1 MTLAFIAVSFPL
13 LIPLMGG
20 PDINMEL
27 VMLGFASGF
36 VGCLLSPVHL
46 CLVITREYFDASWGG
61 IYRMLLPACAA
72 IMVVAA
78 LIVLL

>member
-1 MTLAFIAVSFPL
+1 VMLAFV
-13 LIPLMGG
+13 
-20 PDINMEL
+20 
-27 VMLGFASGF
+27 SGF

-46 CLVITREYFDASWGG
+46 CLILTREYFHASWGG
-61 IYRMLLPACAA
+61 IYRMLLPSCVA